1 MVVEEVLAEISVSGG
16 GGGGGAMRKSN
27 IFEKGDQ
34 KLFKEWL

>member
-16 GGGGGAMRKSN
+16 VGGGAMRKSN